1 MFRGSLWT
9 VGASVAARLVGALGT
24 FVLTWFLDPK
34 VAGEVGVAVVLV
46 MTANQISTLGFGQYL
61 AARPQAGSD
70 VAFHVTLWHIGM
82 GLLALGVVTLF
93 RGPLAVPFGAEGIS
107 RYVPGMALAMFIAR
121 VGFVPNSLL
130 LRDLRFRPVA
140 LIRSLSE
147 LVYGVTS
154 VALAATGWGGMS
166 IVIANVLQSSFRT
179 VLFILLADRRAWL
192 TPSRLSPEKSRD
204 LFGFSLPLWLGAVAH
219 FASIKWDNLLVAGFY
234 GPARAAV
241 YNYAYN
247 LGEMPATAMSD
258 LPDVLTPSY
267 SRMTPGERGV
277 ALVRSLTL
285 IGMPTFPLAIGLGA
299 VAPSLIHALF
309 RPQWHGIAPLLTVLC
324 LLSALRP
331 LFAVTDS
338 FLQAQGHPRLTMVLD
353 MMNTTLILSSIGIS
367 GRVGLPWACG
377 GVIASLV
384 VTFVVTLAL
393 IQRKCG
399 IPLRRTLTAAAR
411 PLLPCIPM
419 AAVAVGARLGL
430 AALGWSQP
438 GLALGASVTVGAA
451 AYVAGAFLFIPDLA
465 HECVVVFKNAG
476 ARRKGRVATPA

>member
-9 VGASVAARLVGALGT
+9 VGASVAARLVGAVGT
-24 FVLTWFLDPK
+24 FALTWFLEPK

-61 AARPQAGSD
+61 AARPQSGSD
-70 VAFHVTLWHIGM
+70 VAFHATVWHIGL

-93 RGPLAVPFGAEGIS
+93 RDPLAVPFGAEGIS
-107 RYVPGMALAMFIAR
+107 RYVPGMALALFIAR

-140 LIRSLSE
+140 LTRSLSE
-147 LVYGVTS
+147 LLYAVAS
-154 VALAATGWGGMS
+154 VALAAAGWGGMS
-166 IVIANVLQSSFRT
+166 IVIANILQSSFRT
-179 VLFILLADRRAWL
+179 LLFILLADRRAWL
-192 TPSRLSPEKSRD
+192 TPSRLSLEKSRD
-204 LFGFSLPLWLGAVAH
+204 LFGFSLPLWLAGTAH
-219 FASIKWDNLLVAGFY
+219 FASVKWDNLVVAGLS

-267 SRMTPGERGV
+267 SRMAPGERSV
-277 ALVRSLTL
+277 ALVRSLAL
-285 IGMPTFPLAIGLGA
+285 VGIPAFPLAIGLGA

-338 FLQAQGHPRLTMVLD
+338 FLQAQGHPRLTLALSL
-353 MMNTTLILSSIGIS
+353 MNTTLILSSIGVS
-367 GRVGLPWACG
+367 GRVGLAWACA

-384 VTFVVTLAL
+384 ATFLVTLRL

-399 IPLRRTLTAAAR
+399 VPLRLTLTAAAR

-430 AALGWSQP
+430 AALGFGQP
-438 GLALGASVTVGAA
+438 GLALVASVTGGAV
-451 AYVAGAFLFIPDLA
+451 AYVAGAFLLIPDLA
-465 HECVVVFKNAG
+465 QEGIAVFKNAL
-476 ARRKGRVATPA
+476 ARRRGRSAASA